1 MRKLISLLTCI
12 LLITS
17 TIVPV
22 SALEPSSIVYSTNST
37 LENGLVVTHEI
48 VDISATR
55 STDKTYQCKSTYSDD
70 GTVIAVIAF
79 IATYRYDG
87 STVSVISKTVT
98 QTDTYEGWSFTQK
111 SFTSSNGTVTLTGT
125 LSKWLIFNNNIS
137 MSMTCDKNGNIS
149 YS

>member
-22 SALEPSSIVYSTNST
+22 SALEPTSIVYSTNST

-79 IATYRYDG
+79 ITTYRYDG

-125 LSKWLIFNNNIS
+125 LSKWLIFNNNIA